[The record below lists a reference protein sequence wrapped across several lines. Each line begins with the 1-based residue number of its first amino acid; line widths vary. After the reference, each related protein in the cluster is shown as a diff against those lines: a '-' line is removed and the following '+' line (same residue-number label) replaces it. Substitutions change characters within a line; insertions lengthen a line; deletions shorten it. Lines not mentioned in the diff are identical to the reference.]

1 MGFGSFLKKLFGR
14 KDKFRTL
21 TAAELN
27 ESVMALENREREQ
40 EEEYRQKQD
49 EIDRLMGEG
58 KKTKD
63 RQRQLF
69 IAKKINM
76 LRADMKNIENRIY
89 RLLYNQTLVNQLKG
103 VVADNEFYQINAGIN
118 MMELLADQQGL
129 AKFLNES
136 LGRRVKE
143 DEMMTQSDELMQ
155 QIMADH
161 PISDVIAAPNA
172 ADDSLLAMFEEESV
186 VDMEGGN
193 VETEKVAADAKE
205 N

>member
-1 MGFGSFLKKLFGR
+1 MGFFSKLFK

-27 ESVMALENREREQ
+27 ESVMALETRERQQEDDYRAKQ
-40 EEEYRQKQD
+40 EE
-49 EIDRLMGEG
+49 IDNLMAEG
-58 KKTKD
+58 KTTKD

-76 LRADMKNIENRIY
+76 LRADQKNIENRIY

-103 VVADNEFYQINAGIN
+103 VVEDNEFYQVNAGIN
-118 MMELLADQQGL
+118 MMDLLNDQQGL
-129 AKFLNES
+129 AKFLNQS

-143 DEMMTQSDELMQ
+143 DEMMTQTDELMQ

-172 ADDSLLAMFEEESV
+172 NDDALLAMFEEDSV
-186 VDMEGGN
+186 QEMENGGGDTRTAIN
-193 VETEKVAADAKE
+193 DKE
-205 N
+205 